1 MVRLLRL
8 AIEGEQVEIVEG
20 MFVAVPLSAQE
31 DMLSLSTESL
41 GQAVQGAAQAVW
53 ARIAKL
59 IAGILA
65 AVKGASKWLFN
76 QIKGDRGR
84 KINKE
89 IVHQYEVMEE
99 TIRRFKEAD
108 PDSRME
114 SIAKADGLDQ
124 RRSSQL
130 SATAHALLDDPK
142 AYLGTVA
149 EVEKML
155 DEGSQS
161 AVVKASAM
169 LVALAKLGP
178 THPLNSGD
186 AEGVQKEIATAH
198 SV

>member
-89 IVHQYEVMEE
+89 IVHQYEVM
-99 TIRRFKEAD
+99 
-108 PDSRME
+108 
-114 SIAKADGLDQ
+114 
-124 RRSSQL
+124 
-130 SATAHALLDDPK
+130 
-142 AYLGTVA
+142 
-149 EVEKML
+149 
-155 DEGSQS
+155 
-161 AVVKASAM
+161 
-169 LVALAKLGP
+169 
-178 THPLNSGD
+178 
-186 AEGVQKEIATAH
+186 
-198 SV
+198 